1 MRLSKPGK
9 VTSLVSLLVIQAM
22 AAAFFVGDV
31 IADLTF
37 DGLDAHVAL
46 EAAVSLA
53 LVLGLVFGV
62 REVRRTIESARRNEE
77 ALAIAKGAL
86 SDVMEHNF
94 DNWQLTS
101 AERDVALLAV
111 KGCDINEISDLRQ
124 VAQGTVRAQLS
135 RVYAKSGVSS
145 RTELISLFIEDLID
159 LGPAESEGE
168 VSHISGQ
175 ATNNDLPD
183 QPAKD

>member
-1 MRLSKPGK
+1 MRLPKPGK
-9 VTSLVSLLVIQAM
+9 ITSLVSLLVIQAM

-37 DGLDAHVAL
+37 DGLDAHVML

-53 LVLGLVFGV
+53 LVLGLVFGI

-77 ALAIAKGAL
+77 ALAIARGAL
-86 SDVMEHNF
+86 ANVMESHF
-94 DNWQLTS
+94 DDWQLTS

-111 KGCDINEISDLRQ
+111 KGCDINEISELRK

-145 RTELISLFIEDLID
+145 RTELISLFIDDLID
-159 LGPAESEGE
+159 LRPVDDSGE
-168 VSHISGQ
+168 VGNTSRQ
-175 ATNNDLPD
+175 AMRNRL
-183 QPAKD
+183 